1 MREEGTEIPEDSGK
15 IPVSS
20 AAEVEW
26 GAGRPGAAPA
36 RFDRSREAQVAGVCM
51 GDCVNALISPLSAAA
66 SSITMSAAV
75 PPAQRTDF
83 PLCTRPPGHAGQSQG
98 KENCITL
105 MKRPYEVTFIVRLDN
120 TDEALVNGTI
130 DQVRAWIEAEE
141 LGQVTK
147 INRWG
152 RKKLAYEIDRQR
164 EGYYVLMEAQIE
176 PKALTEIERNV
187 NLSPYILRH
196 LVIRSDE

>member
-1 MREEGTEIPEDSGK
+1 MRD
-15 IPVSS
+15 
-20 AAEVEW
+20 
-26 GAGRPGAAPA
+26 GAGIH
-36 RFDRSREAQVAGVCM
+36 V
-51 GDCVNALISPLSAAA
+51 
-66 SSITMSAAV
+66 
-75 PPAQRTDF
+75 F
-83 PLCTRPPGHAGQSQG
+83 PLCTQPPGSAGQSQG
-98 KENCITL
+98 KENSITP

-130 DQVRAWIEAEE
+130 DQIRAWIEADE
-141 LGQVTK
+141 LGQVMK

-164 EGYYVLMEAQIE
+164 EGYYVLMESQIA
-176 PKALTEIERNV
+176 PKALQEIERNI

>member
-1 MREEGTEIPEDSGK
+1 
-15 IPVSS
+15 
-20 AAEVEW
+20 
-26 GAGRPGAAPA
+26 
-36 RFDRSREAQVAGVCM
+36 
-51 GDCVNALISPLSAAA
+51 
-66 SSITMSAAV
+66 
-75 PPAQRTDF
+75 
-83 PLCTRPPGHAGQSQG
+83 
-98 KENCITL
+98 

-130 DQVRAWIEAEE
+130 DQVRAWIEAGE

-164 EGYYVLMEAQIE
+164 EGYYVLMESQIE
-176 PKALTEIERNV
+176 PKALAEIERNI

-196 LVIRSDE
+196 LVVRTGE